1 MVVKY
6 LPIILSVAS
15 FALYYREK
23 LWLNRPMS
31 PFWSLI
37 FSEKAY
43 KSKEFLTAG
52 WKVPMNSNVWS
63 VLILI
68 FLTSGIVRATL
79 PLPPALPDPPA
90 LPLPPGLPD
99 PPALPLP
106 PALPDPPALPLP
118 PGLPDPPALP
128 LPPGLPDPP
137 APPLPPPLPNP
148 PCLPVRANFI
158 GASSATSAVASPAAA
173 SLAAP
178 AAASPALAA
187 AAAAP
192 GTSFQS
198 LKILTQ
204 PQNLTVGVDS
214 AAAIVASVDFSAG
227 ATSKTAYRVISVGGV
242 GSPSSEIAKGDV
254 PESGKV
260 KIPGSALTKSG
271 SYAISFERSY
281 SQGGTLTAVSTPFY
295 VNVVNWAQLTGAY
308 EALLVAQSPDND
320 VDGASSRGWVSIV
333 VSKTGAVSG
342 KLSYNEPIKSLDSS
356 VGIRGFRLVMRSFSG
371 AFEVDKSNALKVK
384 FTPKAKVSG
393 ESDMQ
398 VLTAELDNS
407 QTPPSIAVGVVDLS
421 LGGLNS
427 PTQALISRTG
437 SMPKTLT
444 KLPAQNASMV
454 GRYALSGAV
463 GVDAFASFQVTSTG
477 RVFWVIS
484 RPGRTGSGSG
494 TLNDSVSSQLTAPFY
509 QAESFSPRNLFESSS
524 LLGQLSFVT
533 DQNGTGWEPCFSD
546 SFGNGH
552 LESQRTPNP
561 AAEIPS
567 TAGAPVDEVDFS
579 VREAVNLSALGATS
593 YSGLVQSTPLTL
605 TIQDPLPD
613 SDGHSATYSWIVTIP
628 SSGGGM
634 VPKPVSGGEKCP
646 PLVFRLDRSTGLFT
660 GNYTS
665 PKGGRRTV
673 LGSLVNPLVSSQAA
687 RGWVE
692 VKLPPGLSSSSWTLN
707 VLQ

>member
-1 MVVKY
+1 
-6 LPIILSVAS
+6 
-15 FALYYREK
+15 
-23 LWLNRPMS
+23 MS
-31 PFWSLI
+31 PPRNLSL
-37 FSEKAY
+37 SKKVHETYDGCAVVSKVHVSAY
-43 KSKEFLTAG
+43 L
-52 WKVPMNSNVWS
+52 WS
-63 VLILI
+63 VLGSI
-68 FLTSGIVRATL
+68 FLASGTVLATL
-79 PLPPALPDPPA
+79 PP
-90 LPLPPGLPD
+90 
-99 PPALPLP
+99 P

-137 APPLPPPLPNP
+137 ALPLPPGLPDPPALPLAPALPNP
-148 PCLPVRANFI
+148 PCLPVKANFI
-158 GASSATSAVASPAAA
+158 GLSASASAAALPAAA
-173 SLAAP
+173 S
-178 AAASPALAA
+178 
-187 AAAAP
+187 AAAP
-192 GTSFQS
+192 VTLSQS

-254 PESGKV
+254 RESGKV

-281 SQGGTLTAVSTPFY
+281 AQGGTLTAVSTPFY
-295 VNVVNWAQLTGAY
+295 VNVVNWAQVTGAY
-308 EALLVAQSPDND
+308 EALLVAQSPEND

-333 VSKTGAVSG
+333 VSKTGGVSG
-342 KLSYNEPIKSLDSS
+342 KMFYNEPIKALDSS
-356 VGIRGFRLVMRSFSG
+356 VGIRGYRPVMRSFSG
-371 AFEVDKSNALKVK
+371 AFEVDRSNALKVK

-398 VLTAELDNS
+398 VLTAELDGS
-407 QTPPSIAVGVVDLS
+407 QTPPSISVGVVDLS
-421 LGGLNS
+421 LGGANS
-427 PTQALISRTG
+427 PAQALITQTG
-437 SMPKTLT
+437 AIPKTLT
-444 KLPAQNASMV
+444 KLPAQSASMA
-454 GRYALSGAV
+454 GRYALSGEE
-463 GVDAFASFQVTSTG
+463 GVNAFASFQVTATG

-494 TLNDSVSSQLTAPFY
+494 TLNESISAQLTAPFY

-524 LLGQLSFVT
+524 LLGQLSFVA

-561 AAEIPS
+561 IVEIPS
-567 TAGAPVDEVDFS
+567 AAGAPVDSVDFS

-593 YSGLVQSTPLTL
+593 YSGLVQNTPLTL
-605 TIQDPLPD
+605 TVQDPLPD
-613 SDGHSATYSWIVTIP
+613 SDGHSATYSWLVAPP
-628 SSGGGM
+628 SSGGVM
-634 VPKPVSGGEKCP
+634 VSKPVSGGKNCP

-660 GNYTS
+660 GSYTL
-665 PKGGRRTV
+665 PQGGRRTV
-673 LGSLVNPLVSSQAA
+673 IGSVVNPLVSSQAA

-692 VKLPPGLSSSSWTLN
+692 MKSPSGLVASSWTLN